1 MLIAL
6 ALSMLVLAAL
16 ELSDNEIGLYLNLN
30 LNDTAI
36 GILITFSANPAAGF
50 SAKPVY
56 MPPSSKTP
64 INYYDISCSYSVNMG

>member
-16 ELSDNEIGLYLNLN
+16 ELSDNEIGLYLN